1 MSTYSFA
8 IPKMIINSLA
18 LSLIISMRREKMFK
32 KFKEVALCLVWIIFI
47 PFAYSIKILS
57 YILFKIKKFFIMINN
72 KIKDH

>member
-1 MSTYSFA
+1 MSTYSFV

-18 LSLIISMRREKMFK
+18 FSLIVSMRGEKMFK
-32 KFKEVALCLVWIIFI
+32 KFKEVALCLVWIIFV

-72 KIKDH
+72 KIKNH

>member
-1 MSTYSFA
+1 MSTYSLV

-18 LSLIISMRREKMFK
+18 FSLIVSMRGGKMFK
-32 KFKEVALCLVWIIFI
+32 KFKEVSLCLVWIIFV

-72 KIKDH
+72 KIKNH

>member
-32 KFKEVALCLVWIIFI
+32 KFKEVALCLVWIIFV

-57 YILFKIKKFFIMINN
+57 YTLFIIKKFFIMINN

>member
-8 IPKMIINSLA
+8 ISKMIINSLA
-18 LSLIISMRREKMFK
+18 LPLIISMRREKMFK

-57 YILFKIKKFFIMINN
+57 YIFFEIKKFLIMINN